1 MNINDVSAEIGD
13 KLAAAEIGL
22 RVLAWDADSIS
33 PPGVIFALP
42 TEYEYDKT
50 YGRGSDEFTLPII
63 VLVGKSDSRTART
76 SLGLYLNGSGP
87 KSIKSVVDSH
97 KVHNVYT
104 SCDTVR
110 VQQVSDIG
118 PYVAGAITYLG
129 ATLDT
134 RITGKGA

>member
-1 MNINDVSAEIGD
+1 MNINDVAAEIGD
-13 KLAAAEIGL
+13 KIIAAEVGL

-33 PPGVIFALP
+33 PPGVVFALP
-42 TEYEYDKT
+42 TDYVYDTT

-63 VLVGKSDSRTART
+63 VLVGKSDARNART
-76 SLGLYLNGSGP
+76 NLGQYLNGSGP
-87 KSIKSVVDSH
+87 KSLKSIVDSG
-97 KVHNVYT
+97 KTNTYT

-110 VQQVSDIG
+110 VQQATDIG

>member
-1 MNINDVSAEIGD
+1 MNINDV
-13 KLAAAEIGL
+13 AAEVIGKITAAGVGL
-22 RVLAWDADSIS
+22 RALKWDADSVS
-33 PPGVIFALP
+33 PPGVISALP

-50 YGRGSDEFTLPII
+50 YGRGSDEFTLPLI
-63 VLVGKSDSRTART
+63 VLVGKADARNART
-76 SLGLYLNGSGP
+76 QLGEYLNGSGP
-87 KSIKSVVDSH
+87 KSLKSIVDSS
-97 KVHNVYT
+97 KTNTYT

-110 VQQVSDIG
+110 VQQATDIG